1 MKKWVYTAEIFTA
14 IKETQPGLEACLL
27 LLSCTDSLE
36 GVFIPKMEHETT
48 RAVTFRFYE
57 YTVLIWF
64 STEIM

>member
-1 MKKWVYTAEIFTA
+1 MYTAEMFTA

-27 LLSCTDSLE
+27 LLSYTDSLE

-57 YTVLIWF
+57 YTVLI
-64 STEIM
+64 